1 MKVWRMVKLR
11 CRELFVASVELGSR
25 VRLLG
30 SRSRSQRNWRS
41 SIWIKVS
48 ELSSLSF
55 VFVGRGDSDVVVG

>member
-41 SIWIKVS
+41 SILI
-48 ELSSLSF
+48 
-55 VFVGRGDSDVVVG
+55 DVYLTIECD